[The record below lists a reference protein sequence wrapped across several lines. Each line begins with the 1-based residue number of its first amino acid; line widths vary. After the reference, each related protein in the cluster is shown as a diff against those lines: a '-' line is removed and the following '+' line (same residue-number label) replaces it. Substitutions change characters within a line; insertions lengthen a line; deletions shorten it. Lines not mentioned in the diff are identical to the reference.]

1 MQECELVSADAP
13 ERSVEQ
19 PAAKAGAGFPRAAR
33 LLKHSDFERVYKQG
47 RRHFSSH
54 MTVFYLRRA
63 EVAAPKAALL
73 KSALPK
79 DALLN
84 KDARVGFTVGR
95 VLGGAVE
102 RNRIKRRLRE
112 AVRRRRAVLQG
123 AVDVVINPKKSVLTL
138 EFSVV
143 LEEVGRALDA
153 IAKKLVEK

>member
-1 MQECELVSADAP
+1 MSADAP
-13 ERSVEQ
+13 KRSAEQ
-19 PAAKAGAGFPRAAR
+19 PTTKAGASFPRAAR
-33 LLKHSDFERVYKQG
+33 LLKHSDFDRVYKQG

-54 MTVFYLRRA
+54 MTVFYLRQA
-63 EVAAPKAALL
+63 EGG
-73 KSALPK
+73 
-79 DALLN
+79 
-84 KDARVGFTVGR
+84 ARIGFTVGR

-112 AVRRRRAVLQG
+112 AVRRRRSVLKG

-143 LEEVGRALDA
+143 LEEVGRALDV

>member
-1 MQECELVSADAP
+1 VQDCELVSADAP

-19 PAAKAGAGFPRAAR
+19 PAAKAGESFPRGFSRSGR
-33 LLKHSDFERVYKQG
+33 LLKHSDFDRVYKQG

-54 MTVFYLRRA
+54 MTVFYLRQ
-63 EVAAPKAALL
+63 AAGA
-73 KSALPK
+73 
-79 DALLN
+79 
-84 KDARVGFTVGR
+84 ARVGFTVGR

-112 AVRRRRAVLQG
+112 AVRQRRSVLQG

-143 LEEVGRALDA
+143 LEEVGRALDV